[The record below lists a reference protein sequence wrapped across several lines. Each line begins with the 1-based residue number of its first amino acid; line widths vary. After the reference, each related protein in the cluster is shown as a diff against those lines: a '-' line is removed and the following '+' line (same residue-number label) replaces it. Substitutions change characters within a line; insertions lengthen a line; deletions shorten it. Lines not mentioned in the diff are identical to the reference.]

1 MICYQDLMPFSQS
14 TINQGQARDGRGM
27 SYYTVYKTEVSMCGN
42 EKQIELHSFKRNIHK
57 QKLKKN
63 SSCEAARS

>member
-42 EKQIELHSFKRNIHK
+42 EKQIELHSFKRNINRSS
-57 QKLKKN
+57 KKI
-63 SSCEAARS
+63 SSCAAARS